1 MPTAKNIM
9 LLYHSVL
16 QCDISIF
23 VTVDIIEPILL
34 ICIYCTLKQIKSF
47 SYYMSFFK
55 FNV

>member
-1 MPTAKNIM
+1 MPTVKDIM

-47 SYYMSFFK
+47 SYYTSFFK

>member
-1 MPTAKNIM
+1 MP
-9 LLYHSVL
+9 LYHLVL

-23 VTVDIIEPILL
+23 VTLDIIEPILL

-47 SYYMSFFK
+47 SYYKSFFK